1 MTDQQNNSATDKGC
15 VTCPHCQG
23 VVPPILIW
31 EDGDELLIRSP
42 KLGKANYDWRQIPG
56 RKFDMDN
63 EANRVPKSEALA
75 VYSLLHKYFDGY
87 RGFRPDGEFVVSVS
101 LIVEVAK
108 AA

>member
-1 MTDQQNNSATDKGC
+1 
-15 VTCPHCQG
+15 
-23 VVPPILIW
+23 
-31 EDGDELLIRSP
+31 
-42 KLGKANYDWRQIPG
+42 
-56 RKFDMDN
+56 MDN